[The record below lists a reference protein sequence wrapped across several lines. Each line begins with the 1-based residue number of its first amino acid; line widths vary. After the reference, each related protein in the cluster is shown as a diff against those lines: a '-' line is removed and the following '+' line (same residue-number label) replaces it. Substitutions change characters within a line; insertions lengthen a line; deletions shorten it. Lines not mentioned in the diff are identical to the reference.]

1 MSLVPIKRALISV
14 SDKTGLEPLGRALA
28 EAGVAIVS
36 TGSTAKTLQ
45 QAGVPVTEVSEVTGF
60 PESLDGRVKTLH
72 PKIHGG
78 ILADRTLPSHV
89 EQLEQLNIDAIDLV
103 VVNLYPFVKT
113 VQSGAGFDDTIEQI
127 DIGGPAMVR
136 AAAKN
141 HKNVLIV
148 VDPSDYDQVI
158 GMVEAGGSTSETR
171 RQFATKAF
179 GHTASYD
186 THVAAWLASVDNTAE
201 APSQVGIVGELADVL
216 RYGENAHQRS
226 ALYSRP
232 SVTPGLAQASVIQGK
247 AMSHNNY
254 LDADA
259 ALRAAFDHEQPCV
272 AIIKHQ
278 NPCGIATATNLADAY
293 RDAHAC
299 DPVSAFGGVIATNR
313 SITGEVATLIAD
325 VFTEVIIAPG
335 VDDDARAIFAEKKNL
350 RVVVLPDT
358 FAPETIEYR
367 MISGGLLR
375 QDVDRQFAAASQW
388 TLAAGE
394 PADAD
399 TLASLEFAW
408 RAVRAVKSNAILLA
422 NNTAT
427 VGIGMGQVNRVD
439 SCHLAV
445 NRAGER
451 ATGSVAASDA
461 FFPFPDGLQ
470 VLLDAGVR
478 AVVQPGGSVRDDEVI
493 ALAKERGVTLYLTGE
508 RHFFH

>member
-14 SDKTGLEPLGRALA
+14 SDKTGLEPLGQALVQ
-28 EAGVAIVS
+28 AGVTMVS

-45 QAGVPVTEVSEVTGF
+45 QAGIPVTEVSEVTGF

-89 EQLEQLNIDAIDLV
+89 EQLEELGIDAIDLV

-113 VQSGAGFDDTIEQI
+113 VESGAGFDDTIEQI

-148 VDPSDYDQVI
+148 VDPSDYRSVVD
-158 GMVEAGGSTSETR
+158 MVATGGSTIDAR

-186 THVAAWLASVDNTAE
+186 THVANWLASADNTAE
-201 APSQVGIVGELADVL
+201 APAQVGIVGELTDVL

-226 ALYSRP
+226 ALYTRP
-232 SVTPGLAQASVIQGK
+232 TVTPGLAQAKVIQGK

-259 ALRAAFDHEQPCV
+259 ALRAAFDHDKPCV

-278 NPCGIATATNLADAY
+278 NPCGIATATHLADAY
-293 RDAHAC
+293 RRAHAC

-313 SITGEVATLIAD
+313 PITGEVATLIAD

-350 RVVVLPDT
+350 RVVVLPDG

-375 QDVDRQFAAASQW
+375 QDVDNQFAPASQW
-388 TLAAGE
+388 TLAAGD
-394 PADAD
+394 PVDAD
-399 TLASLEFAW
+399 TVASLEFAW

-422 NNTAT
+422 DGTAA

-445 NRAGER
+445 TRAGDR
-451 ATGSVAASDA
+451 ARGSVAASDA

-478 AVVQPGGSVRDDEVI
+478 AVVQPGGSVRDDDVI
-493 ALAKERGVTLYLTGE
+493 ALAKDRGVALYMTGE